1 MIIENSK
8 VKKALLGAVR
18 IEEEDGYLFPF
29 RFSKRQLEKRAGE
42 DGYLLRARSASCMMI
57 DFVTDSTMLE
67 FDYKVRIGSAKKLCF
82 FDIRVDDRLMFHTG
96 KADIMED
103 AGHISFSMADGKKRV
118 TVYLPCL
125 YEVKIGNFSLDDGA
139 LFEPVKR
146 EKKILFLGDSI
157 TQGYSSDCPSL
168 CYANLILRKYDA
180 EGINQAI
187 GGSRFNEDFLSEEIM
202 PDADMVFVAYGTNDW
217 AGGVDIRT
225 NATAYMKKLTEIYKN
240 SRIYMIMPIWR
251 KDQDRKSATM
261 TFEEAR
267 QIVREVGEC
276 FPGVTVIDGLN
287 FVPHDSAYYEDE
299 RVHPNDIG
307 FLCYGDALGKALD
320 LNTLK

>member
-57 DFVTDSTMLE
+57 DFITDSTRLE
-67 FDYKVRIGSAKKLCF
+67 FDYKVRIGSGKKLCF
-82 FDIRVDDRLMFHTG
+82 FDIRVDDRLMLHTG
-96 KADIMED
+96 KVDIVED
-103 AGHISFSMADGKKRV
+103 AGHISFSMVGGKKRV

-125 YEVKIGNFSLDDGA
+125 YEVKIGNFCLDDGA

-168 CYANLILRKYDA
+168 CYANLLLRKYDA

-225 NATAYMKKLTEIYKN
+225 NATAYMKKVTEIYKN
-240 SRIYMIMPIWR
+240 SRIYMILPIWR
-251 KDQDRKSATM
+251 KDQDRETATM

-267 QIVREVGEC
+267 QVVREVGESL
-276 FPGVTVIDGLN
+276 PGVTVIDGLD
-287 FVPHDSAYYEDE
+287 FVPHDSVYYEDG

-307 FLCYGDALGKALD
+307 FLCYGEALGKALD
-320 LNTLK
+320 LSI